1 MASKKYAFYGT
12 LRLNQPNYKRLL
24 SPQTAK
30 FLGQASLS
38 GYTMFNLGAYPIIVE
53 LSDTTYSPIK
63 VDLFEITDEYS
74 QRYIHLMEL
83 GAGYQEKTTVI
94 DGEEYIV
101 YYAPFSQW
109 LTYYGTF
116 STIRSGDWVQH
127 ISKSDT

>member
-30 FLGQASLS
+30 FLGTAELP
-38 GYTMFNLGAYPIIVE
+38 GYVMFTLDMYPIIVE
-53 LSDTTYSPIK
+53 KPSHPGLPIK
-63 VDLFEITDEYS
+63 VDLFEIEDEYT

-83 GAGYQEKTTVI
+83 GAGYEEKTTTI
-94 DGEEYIV
+94 NGEEYIV
-101 YYAPFSQW
+101 YYAPSKQWGIFSGNYDRIQ
-109 LTYYGTF
+109 
-116 STIRSGDWVQH
+116 SGDWIKY

>member
-30 FLGQASLS
+30 FLGTAELP
-38 GYTMFNLGAYPIIVE
+38 GYVMFNLDMYPIIVE
-53 LSDTTYSPIK
+53 NPSHQGRPIK
-63 VDLFEITDEYS
+63 VDLFEIEDEYT

-83 GAGYQEKTTVI
+83 GAGYEEKTTTI
-94 DGEEYIV
+94 NGDEYIV
-101 YYAPFSQW
+101 YYAPIRQRGIF
-109 LTYYGTF
+109 YGNYDR
-116 STIRSGDWVQH
+116 IHSGDWVKH

>member
-30 FLGQASLS
+30 FLGAAELPGYVMFSLS
-38 GYTMFNLGAYPIIVE
+38 AYPIIVE
-53 LSDTTYSPIK
+53 NPSHQGLPIK
-63 VDLFEITDEYS
+63 VDLFEIEDEYT

-83 GAGYQEKTTVI
+83 GAGYEEKTTI
-94 DGEEYIV
+94 INGEEYIV
-101 YYAPFSQW
+101 YYAPFSKW
-109 LTYYGTF
+109 RTYYNTF